1 MGLKKKRKENRTKYQ
16 FPFLVILQKFRFFL
30 NPVFCFVLFFSNSN
44 ITYSKFSL
52 QKKILHYHF
61 KELWRLNSIPLN
73 GLCGVLRGALS
84 FATSADSAHSKSVMF
99 AAAVWR
105 LTMDDVEGIVICCY
119 FCIYMYL
126 V

>member
-52 QKKILHYHF
+52 QKK
-61 KELWRLNSIPLN
+61 
-73 GLCGVLRGALS
+73 
-84 FATSADSAHSKSVMF
+84 DSALPFQRALAFKFHSF
-99 AAAVWR
+99 EWAVWCSPR
-105 LTMDDVEGIVICCY
+105 RSLVRDVGGQRALEERHVRCGGVAFDDGRC
-119 FCIYMYL
+119 
-126 V
+126 